1 MFCEVTWQE
10 GEYLVDSEI
19 SPSLE
24 VAVIIVEEI
33 TSSLNVASIFVL
45 KKWKLILI
53 NDLIFDS
60 KKQFVSF
67 EN

>member
-33 TSSLNVASIFVL
+33 TSSLNVASVYVS
-45 KKWKLILI
+45 KKWNLILI

-67 EN
+67 EK